1 MVEKNKYVPRV
12 NQIDAIYLNKD
23 ITRLIRDSLLENLQA
38 LSPVLFIK
46 IQPEL
51 DLLIQSAIWF
61 GSVGKRCSTF
71 GQQLLVLAYD
81 AEKLTVSRLVLH
93 FALTVLPG
101 YVKSWEERRLTRRVE
116 WFSQAITWAENSAL
130 VLNILNYFRFLKTGR
145 KPTLVDYLLGLDYIS
160 LRNNQRRDIGY
171 KYLTRELLWGGF
183 MEILGLVLPII
194 NFRKLQ
200 RVLKSWAFGK
210 QLTGRRLEDR
220 EGGVELLAPKMTA
233 STTCTF
239 CGERPTLPHHMG
251 CGHIYCYYCLSANV
265 LTDASFCCPI
275 CGATC
280 PENGVQSV

>member
-1 MVEKNKYVPRV
+1 MLAKNKYVPRV
-12 NQIDAIYLNKD
+12 NQVDAIYLNKD
-23 ITRLIRDSLLENLQA
+23 ITRMIRDNLLENLQA
-38 LSPVLFIK
+38 ISPVLFIK

-101 YVKSWEERRLTRRVE
+101 YVKSWEERRLSHRVE

-130 VLNILNYFRFLKTGR
+130 VLNVLNYFRFLKTGR
-145 KPTLVDYLLGLDYIS
+145 KPTLIDFMLGLDYIS

-183 MEILGLVLPII
+183 MEILGLLLPII
-194 NFRKLQ
+194 NFRKINRL
-200 RVLKSWAFGK
+200 LKAGFFGNES
-210 QLTGRRLEDR
+210 QGGWRRESIAR
-220 EGGVELLAPKMTA
+220 EPIAAKMLVNT
-233 STTCTF
+233 SCSY
-239 CGERPTLPHHMG
+239 CGERPTLPHHIG
-251 CGHIYCYYCLSANV
+251 CGHIYCYYCLSANL
-265 LTDASFCCPI
+265 LTDANFGCTK
-275 CGATC
+275 CGAIC
-280 PENGVQSV
+280 PEKGLQSV

>member
-1 MVEKNKYVPRV
+1 M
-12 NQIDAIYLNKD
+12 
-23 ITRLIRDSLLENLQA
+23 
-38 LSPVLFIK
+38 LFIK

-101 YVKSWEERRLTRRVE
+101 YIKSWEERRLSRRVE

-130 VLNILNYFRFLKTGR
+130 VLNVLNYFRFLKTGR
-145 KPTLVDYLLGLDYIS
+145 KPTLIDFMLGLDYIS

-183 MEILGLVLPII
+183 MVRKRAVILWNYFYNL
-194 NFRKLQ
+194 
-200 RVLKSWAFGK
+200 
-210 QLTGRRLEDR
+210 
-220 EGGVELLAPKMTA
+220 
-233 STTCTF
+233 
-239 CGERPTLPHHMG
+239 
-251 CGHIYCYYCLSANV
+251 
-265 LTDASFCCPI
+265 
-275 CGATC
+275 
-280 PENGVQSV
+280 

>member
-1 MVEKNKYVPRV
+1 MLEKNKYVPRV

-23 ITRLIRDSLLENLQA
+23 ITRLIRDNLLDNLQA
-38 LSPVLFIK
+38 ISPVLFVK

-101 YVKSWEERRLTRRVE
+101 YIKSWEERRLSHRVE
-116 WFSQAITWAENSAL
+116 WFSQIIRWAENSAL

-194 NFRKLQ
+194 NFRKIHRL
-200 RVLKSWAFGK
+200 LKTWVFG
-210 QLTGRRLEDR
+210 QPASGRRLSH
-220 EGGVELLAPKMTA
+220 VFLAPKMTM
-233 STTCTF
+233 STTCTY

-251 CGHIYCYYCLSANV
+251 CGHIYCYYCLSANI
-265 LTDASFCCPI
+265 LTDSNFSCTK
-275 CGATC
+275 CGASCT
-280 PENGVQSV
+280 EDKFQSV

>member
-1 MVEKNKYVPRV
+1 MEKNKYVPRV

-23 ITRLIRDSLLENLQA
+23 IARLIRDNLLENLQA
-38 LSPVLFIK
+38 ISPVLFIK

-116 WFSQAITWAENSAL
+116 WFSEAITWAENSAL

-200 RVLKSWAFGK
+200 RLVKSWTFG
-210 QLTGRRLEDR
+210 QAISGRRVEDR
-220 EGGVELLAPKMTA
+220 DGPAFLAPQMTL

-251 CGHIYCYYCLSANV
+251 CGHIYCYYCLNANV
-265 LTDASFCCPI
+265 LTDASFCCPK
-275 CGATC
+275 CGSTC
-280 PENGVQSV
+280 PESGIQSV

>member
-1 MVEKNKYVPRV
+1 MLAKNIYVPRV

-23 ITRLIRDSLLENLQA
+23 ITRLIRDNLLENLQA
-38 LSPVLFIK
+38 ISPVLFIK

-61 GSVGKRCSTF
+61 GSIGKRCSTF

-81 AEKLTVSRLVLH
+81 AERLTISRLALH

-101 YVKSWEERRLTRRVE
+101 YVKSWEERRLTYRVE
-116 WFSQAITWAENSAL
+116 WFSHAITWAENSAL

-194 NFRKLQ
+194 NFRKIQ
-200 RVLKSWAFGK
+200 RLFKSWLFGQ
-210 QLTGRRLEDR
+210 QLNGRRR
-220 EGGVELLAPKMTA
+220 ESLNQKLVVPKMTTL
-233 STTCTF
+233 STCIF

-251 CGHIYCYYCLSANV
+251 CGHIYCYYCLRANL
-265 LTDASFCCPI
+265 LTDSSFI
-275 CGATC
+275 CTKCDAPCDEDGIR
-280 PENGVQSV
+280 SV

>member
-1 MVEKNKYVPRV
+1 MIEKNKYVPRV

-23 ITRLIRDSLLENLQA
+23 IARLIRDNLLENLQA
-38 LSPVLFIK
+38 ISPVLFIK

-101 YVKSWEERRLTRRVE
+101 YIKSWEERRLTRRVE
-116 WFSQAITWAENSAL
+116 WFSQMISWAENSAL

-145 KPTLVDYLLGLDYIS
+145 KPTLIDFLLGLDYIS

-171 KYLTRELLWGGF
+171 MYLTRELLWGGF

-200 RVLKSWAFGK
+200 RLLKTWTFGGLSGK
-210 QLTGRRLEDR
+210 KLETGSSSKA
-220 EGGVELLAPKMTA
+220 ELLSPKMTVD
-233 STTCTF
+233 TTCTF

-251 CGHIYCYYCLSANV
+251 CGHIYCYYCLSANI
-265 LTDASFCCPI
+265 LTDASFNCSV

-280 PENGVQSV
+280 PEKGIQGL

>member
-12 NQIDAIYLNKD
+12 NQIDAISLNRD
-23 ITRLIRDSLLENLQA
+23 IARQIRDNLLENLQA
-38 LSPVLFIK
+38 ISPVLFIK

-116 WFSQAITWAENSAL
+116 WFSQMITWAENSAL

-145 KPTLVDYLLGLDYIS
+145 KPTLVDFLLGLDYIS

-200 RVLKSWAFGK
+200 RVLKSWAFGA
-210 QLTGRRLEDR
+210 G
-220 EGGVELLAPKMTA
+220 LAGKRPETSMEFFSPKMTVG
-233 STTCTF
+233 TTCTF

-251 CGHIYCYYCLSANV
+251 CGHIYCYYCLNANV
-265 LTDASFCCPI
+265 LTDTSFCCTI

-280 PENGVQSV
+280 PESGIQRV

>member
-1 MVEKNKYVPRV
+1 MIEKNKYVPRV
-12 NQIDAIYLNKD
+12 NQIDAIFLNKD
-23 ITRLIRDSLLENLQA
+23 IARLIRDNLLENLQA
-38 LSPVLFIK
+38 ISPVLFIK

-116 WFSQAITWAENSAL
+116 WFSQMISWAENSAL

-145 KPTLVDYLLGLDYIS
+145 KPTLIDFLLGLDYIS

-194 NFRKLQ
+194 NFRKLK
-200 RVLKSWAFGK
+200 RLLKSWTFGGLSGK
-210 QLTGRRLEDR
+210 KFES
-220 EGGVELLAPKMTA
+220 GGSSKVELLSPKMTVG
-233 STTCTF
+233 STCTF

-251 CGHIYCYYCLSANV
+251 CGHIYCYYCLSANI
-265 LTDASFCCPI
+265 LTDASFNCSV

-280 PENGVQSV
+280 PENGIQCV

>member
-1 MVEKNKYVPRV
+1 MLEKNKYVPRV
-12 NQIDAIYLNKD
+12 NQIDAISLNKD
-23 ITRLIRDSLLENLQA
+23 IARLIRDNLLENLQA
-38 LSPVLFIK
+38 ISPVLFIK
-46 IQPEL
+46 FQPEL

-101 YVKSWEERRLTRRVE
+101 YVKSWEERRLSRRVE

-145 KPTLVDYLLGLDYIS
+145 KPTLIDYFLGLDYIS

-200 RVLKSWAFGK
+200 RLLKSWTSGQHFSGK
-210 QLTGRRLEDR
+210 RREMDTK
-220 EGGVELLAPKMTA
+220 EILAPKMMVG
-233 STTCTF
+233 TTCTY

-265 LTDASFCCPI
+265 LTDASFCCTI
-275 CGATC
+275 CGVTC
-280 PENGVQSV
+280 PKDGVQSV